1 MKILAALEQSNID
14 LRLMFLTKKKLGI
27 LHLDKKE
34 YQAALK
40 VASELHEMCQ
50 VNGKDDSSK
59 SEWLL

>member
-1 MKILAALEQSNID
+1 MTLKVLEESNID
-14 LRLMFLTKKKLGI
+14 LRLMFLTKKLGI
-27 LHLDKKE
+27 LHLDKE

-59 SEWLL
+59 SEWF